1 MHAQRCA
8 RAGARFETREDRSE
22 RRNNGGVRAID
33 GKLRAILANNF
44 ISGSL
49 YFNNR
54 VISRDGERRDAAFE
68 KLKGIDGCLSE
79 PRLGFCLS
87 RRLIDELFS
96 FPKELASRRRRR
108 RVR

>member
-1 MHAQRCA
+1 VHNEA
-8 RAGARFETREDRSE
+8 RAGALKRARGPFRKAKQRQ
-22 RRNNGGVRAID
+22 RGRAID

-68 KLKGIDGCLSE
+68 KLKGI
-79 PRLGFCLS
+79 
-87 RRLIDELFS
+87 
-96 FPKELASRRRRR
+96 
-108 RVR
+108 VV